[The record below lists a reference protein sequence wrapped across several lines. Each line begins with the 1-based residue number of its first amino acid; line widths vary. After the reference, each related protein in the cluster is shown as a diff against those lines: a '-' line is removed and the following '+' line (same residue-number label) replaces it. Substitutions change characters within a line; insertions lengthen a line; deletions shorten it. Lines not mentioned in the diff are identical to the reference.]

1 MVVFRGIWI
10 VQRYCVCYT
19 VYIVLSRWEWI
30 RCWQLWEK
38 PEKGVANMSRSIHA
52 PWLYY
57 VLSFYGSSSKLQHL
71 LEHSHNANYTSKKK
85 NWLHE
90 NIEKKQ
96 AKNSL
101 LQIKS

>member
-1 MVVFRGIWI
+1 MNSMLAIVRKAGKGCCQCVAQYPRTMV
-10 VQRYCVCYT
+10 
-19 VYIVLSRWEWI
+19 
-30 RCWQLWEK
+30 
-38 PEKGVANMSRSIHA
+38 
-52 PWLYY
+52 YY

-71 LEHSHNANYTSKKK
+71 LEHSHNANYTNNKKK

-90 NIEKKQ
+90 NIEKKP